1 MLICNV
7 VVYTLVWEDH
17 DRQYHL
23 SLADGRLRRLKCVK
37 HHSDD
42 DDDAIQKA
50 MDLAYE
56 SHSSVMMRDSQLQI
70 WQRRLASSWGH
81 RHWRCE
87 EWLESCPCY
96 SERTMF
102 LPMMLLCKQMYPEIM
117 ESIFESHTFLF
128 NEMPAVYRFFVAAPS
143 LFIGSIRSL
152 DITLVLPYAEYR
164 SYDHIGGTQPARQLE
179 ALRKALTKI
188 TFRDLRISLDVRD
201 RQCWRKLPESGILN
215 RFGKVNVLN
224 KYIVE
229 LPALLPG
236 QSEHHE
242 NFHVDESTLQVRRR
256 PPIRYW
262 NFNPRKVER
271 LTWKVAEGAKTTC
284 WITSDTMGYIPNPY
298 HDAT

>member
-7 VVYTLVWEDH
+7 AVYTLIWEDH
-17 DRQYHL
+17 DQQYHL

-50 MDLAYE
+50 MDVAYE
-56 SHSSVMMRDSQLQI
+56 SQSSVMVRDGQLQL

-87 EWLESCPCY
+87 EWSESCPSS

-102 LPMMLLCKQMYPEIM
+102 QPMMLLCKQMYLEIM

-128 NEMPAVYRFFVAAPS
+128 NEMPAAYRFFVAVPS
-143 LFIGSIRSL
+143 PFLNSIRSL

-164 SYDHIGGTQPARQLE
+164 SYSSTGGSQPATHL
-179 ALRKALTKI
+179 KALQEAMTKI
-188 TFRDLRISLDVRD
+188 AFRDLRISLDVRD

-215 RFGKVNVLN
+215 GFGKVKVLN
-224 KYIVE
+224 KYV
-229 LPALLPG
+229 
-236 QSEHHE
+236 HE
-242 NFHVDESTLQVRRR
+242 NFDVDSSTLRVHRR
-256 PPIRYW
+256 PLIRYW

-271 LTWKVAEGAKTTC
+271 LIWKVAEGGKRPC
-284 WITSDTMGYIPNPY
+284 WITSDTMGYIPNPW
-298 HDAT
+298 HDARHR